1 MKTDNTFIKT
11 ANTYTCIG
19 NLLIVIFLNL
29 LFSEQAFAQDDG
41 PRSYWNA
48 RAGTNIM
55 SFQYLP
61 ISIGAADSD
70 AFAPGQ
76 YIYPNAN
83 INANVFIGSYAHHM
97 TILKRPSAFALN
109 IIGGGV
115 NANFNTNVP
124 PEMVPPE
131 IGLGATFNQTSS
143 GFADPNMQLVMNLFG
158 TPQLKSGVDMLNYE
172 PKASLDAAV
181 LVAVPIGKYDS
192 NKLVNMGL
200 NRWYGRFALPF
211 KYHFGVFSPGYMSSF
226 ELTPSVWL
234 FGENDDFIGYTM
246 ENEVMWQLEAHLTH
260 DFNNSFFGSL
270 DMLYQNGFQSKIDG
284 DEVGG
289 QLEIGTLGF
298 ALNYQISD
306 NITIRT
312 SYHANVFGDK
322 NLETSAIRLQFVY
335 AWHRATE
342 NMKKLMQGH

>member
-1 MKTDNTFIKT
+1 MKTDYTFIKT
-11 ANTYTCIG
+11 ANTSTWIG
-19 NLLIVIFLNL
+19 SLFIVIFLTL
-29 LFSEQAFAQDDG
+29 LFSEESFAQDDG
-41 PRSYWNA
+41 ARSYWNT

-61 ISIGAADSD
+61 ISIGASDSD

-76 YIYPNAN
+76 YIYPNSN
-83 INANVFIGSYAHHM
+83 INANVFIGSWAHHM
-97 TILKRPSAFALN
+97 TLLKRPSAFALN
-109 IIGGGV
+109 IVGGSV
-115 NANFNTNVP
+115 NADFNTNVP

-131 IGLGATFNQTSS
+131 IGPGATFNQTSS

-158 TPQLKSGVDMLNYE
+158 TPRLKSGVDMLNYE
-172 PKASLDAAV
+172 PTASLDAAL
-181 LVAVPIGKYDS
+181 LVAVPLGKYDS

-226 ELTPSVWL
+226 ELIPSVWL
-234 FGENDDFIGYTM
+234 FGDNDDFVGHKL

-260 DFNNSFFGSL
+260 DFNNTFFGSL

-298 ALNYQISD
+298 TLNYQVSD

-312 SYHANVFGDK
+312 SYNTNVFGDD
-322 NLETSAIRLQFVY
+322 NLETSSIRLQFVY
-335 AWHRATE
+335 AWHRASE